1 MECLK
6 NCSCTAYANSNF
18 NGSCLMWLG
27 DLIDNRELTSEKS
40 GYSVAWC
47 VQVTDTWGVAHFF
60 MRFNFHMLV
69 RECLV

>member
-1 MECLK
+1 MR
-6 NCSCTAYANSNF
+6 
-18 NGSCLMWLG
+18 LG

>member
-18 NGSCLMWLG
+18 NGSCLMRLG

-40 GYSVAWC
+40 GYSVAWLL
-47 VQVTDTWGVAHFF
+47 GVCRSHILGALLIFLCGSIF
-60 MRFNFHMLV
+60 I
-69 RECLV
+69 C